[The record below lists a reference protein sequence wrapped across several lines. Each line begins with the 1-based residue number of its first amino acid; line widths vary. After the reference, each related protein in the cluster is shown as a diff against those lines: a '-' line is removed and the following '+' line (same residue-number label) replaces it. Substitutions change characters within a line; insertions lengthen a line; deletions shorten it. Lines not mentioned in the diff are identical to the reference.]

1 MFTGIITDV
10 ATVVSSEPS
19 PAGRRM
25 VIASA
30 YDPDGIDIGASICCS
45 GACMTV
51 VEKGRDA
58 AGRGW
63 FAIDVSPE
71 SLKRTTLGTWQA
83 GRRVNLE
90 RSLAMGMELG
100 GHLVTGHVDAVARVA
115 ERTDEGGTA
124 RFVFSVPHELARF
137 IAGKGSV
144 ALDGTSL
151 TVNDVDGVTFT
162 VTLIPHTLE
171 VTTWGEKRAGD
182 EVNLEVDLMA
192 RYAARLMEF
201 DTPPGA
207 RGA

>member
-71 SLKRTTLGTWQA
+71 EDMAFCQRLTADHGVAAIPLSAFYPDSPWH
-83 GRRVNLE
+83 
-90 RSLAMGMELG
+90 G
-100 GHLVTGHVDAVARVA
+100 GVRFCFAKADAVLDA
-115 ERTDEGGTA
+115 G
-124 RFVFSVPHELARF
+124 LAR
-137 IAGKGSV
+137 
-144 ALDGTSL
+144 L
-151 TVNDVDGVTFT
+151 
-162 VTLIPHTLE
+162 
-171 VTTWGEKRAGD
+171 
-182 EVNLEVDLMA
+182 
-192 RYAARLMEF
+192 
-201 DTPPGA
+201 PPA
-207 RGA
+207 